1 MNEIFQKTIEKPFSF
16 RGVGLHSGKTSSV
29 KVLPAEANSGINFV
43 RVDLEKDNLI
53 DEYINPTPNQPGLKA
68 NYSVAMGFDNKIY
81 SKFPCL
87 FSKRSNY

>member
-1 MNEIFQKTIEKPFSF
+1 MMFKIFCIKISMNEIFQKTIEKPFSF

-53 DEYINPTPNQPGLKA
+53 AA
-68 NYSVAMGFDNKIY
+68 NLEM
-81 SKFPCL
+81 
-87 FSKRSNY
+87 